1 MTLYRNSRYADT
13 NTRDEILVDVTG
25 NRYRTL
31 YRYPSIDG
39 TLSVSYYV
47 WKASDR
53 IDRLAAEHLGS
64 PDLYYRILDLNPEI
78 IDPHH
83 IEPGTK
89 VRLP

>member
-1 MTLYRNSRYADT
+1 MTVYRNSRYADES
-13 NTRDEILVDVTG
+13 TRDVILADSDG

-31 YRYPSIDG
+31 FRFPTVNG
-39 TLSVSYYV
+39 TRSVQYYV
-47 WKASDR
+47 WRAGDR

-64 PDLYYRILDLNPEI
+64 PDLYYQILDLNPDI

-83 IEPGTK
+83 IDPGTK